1 MKIGVFDSG
10 IGGLTVLKELVS
22 SYPNN
27 EYIYIGDTKNIPY
40 GNKTKE
46 ELLNLSI
53 KIIDYFISIKVDKI
67 IIACGTISSN
77 ISNLLKQK
85 YTVDIIDII
94 SPTINYLKNNKYNN
108 IGVLAT
114 KMTVNSKI
122 FSTKLHNK
130 KVIEV
135 ECPKLV
141 PAIESKDENKIDN
154 YLHEYLSIF
163 KDNKIDILV
172 LGCTHYPIIKDNIKK
187 ILDNDIEILNMA
199 NPVLKLLSNNTTS
212 QLEIYFTK
220 VDSNVINNTK
230 TILSDIKGSINEIKL

>member
-154 YLHEYLSIF
+154 YLH
-163 KDNKIDILV
+163 
-172 LGCTHYPIIKDNIKK
+172 
-187 ILDNDIEILNMA
+187 
-199 NPVLKLLSNNTTS
+199 
-212 QLEIYFTK
+212 
-220 VDSNVINNTK
+220 
-230 TILSDIKGSINEIKL
+230 